1 MAGMAAV
8 IADIPHGYAI
18 SYFAERK
25 PKVEL
30 LTVP

>member
-8 IADIPHGYAI
+8 LADIPHGYAM

-25 PKVEL
+25 PQLEL
-30 LTVP
+30 LTAP